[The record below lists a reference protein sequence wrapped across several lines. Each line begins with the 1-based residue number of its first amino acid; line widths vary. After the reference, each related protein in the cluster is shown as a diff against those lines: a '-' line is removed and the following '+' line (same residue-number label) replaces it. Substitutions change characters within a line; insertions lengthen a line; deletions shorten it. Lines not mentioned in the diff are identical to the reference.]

1 MKNTGIIC
9 LSQKNIIIHL
19 LYNWTCIA
27 DEKIYYSA
35 KVLMSILP
43 TKASAN
49 ELSARK
55 VQ

>member
-1 MKNTGIIC
+1 MKNMGIIC

-19 LYNWTCIA
+19 LYNWTCA
-27 DEKIYYSA
+27 SDEKIYYSA

-43 TKASAN
+43 TNASVN
-49 ELSARK
+49 ELSAKK

>member
-9 LSQKNIIIHL
+9 LSQKNIIIYL
-19 LYNWTCIA
+19 FYNWTCVS

-35 KVLMSILP
+35 KMLMSVLP
-43 TKASAN
+43 TNASVN
-49 ELSARK
+49 EPSAKK

>member
-9 LSQKNIIIHL
+9 LSQKNIIVCL
-19 LYNWTCIA
+19 LYNWMCIS

-43 TKASAN
+43 TNASVN
-49 ELSARK
+49 ELSAKK